1 MYGPTGVGVV
11 YGKRERLETLE
22 PYMFGGDMIKQVT
35 FEKATW
41 HDIPW
46 KFEAG
51 TPNIAGAIGLAAAVQ
66 FIESIGFDKIQEN
79 ERKLNLY
86 ALEELRKISG
96 LEIIGPQE
104 NRVGVISF
112 ALNSIH
118 SHDIAT
124 ILDQNNVAVRAGHHC
139 TMPLMQY
146 LGLSGTTRASFG
158 MYNTMEDVETV
169 RIFVVPALMID
180 CKSVEVETPFTIEVS
195 IVPDAV
201 KLLEL
206 IIEEVEIDPP
216 MLDVIVLDADDN
228 VFGTSKLVTDK
239 LVVVPEFAV
248 KVLSDAVFV
257 DVRLAVVRLVPVAL
271 SKIKDDM

>member
-1 MYGPTGVGVV
+1 V
-11 YGKRERLETLE
+11 K
-22 PYMFGGDMIKQVT
+22 
-35 FEKATW
+35 
-41 HDIPW
+41 
-46 KFEAG
+46 
-51 TPNIAGAIGLAAAVQ
+51 
-66 FIESIGFDKIQEN
+66 
-79 ERKLNLY
+79 
-86 ALEELRKISG
+86 EL
-96 LEIIGPQE
+96 
-104 NRVGVISF
+104 V
-112 ALNSIH
+112 
-118 SHDIAT
+118 
-124 ILDQNNVAVRAGHHC
+124 
-139 TMPLMQY
+139 
-146 LGLSGTTRASFG
+146 
-158 MYNTMEDVETV
+158 DVETV